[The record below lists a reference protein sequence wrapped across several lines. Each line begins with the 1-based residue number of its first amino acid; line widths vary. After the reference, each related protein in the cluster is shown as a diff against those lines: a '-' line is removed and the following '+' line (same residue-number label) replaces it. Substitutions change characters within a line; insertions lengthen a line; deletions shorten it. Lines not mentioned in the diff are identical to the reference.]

1 MINSMTGY
9 ANGSFKLDSS
19 VSLSVEIRALNNRYL
34 DLNIRLDDDLKYLE
48 AKIKSLLS
56 DTIKRGK
63 VECRITKSLNQ
74 QSKSSYSD
82 DQIKDALKIMK
93 RVALL
98 SRQEFSATPHE
109 IINFINS
116 NQKSKNININ
126 EKALLTALSNVLKN
140 FNKDRAREGKNL
152 SSILKQNVNTINVH
166 VKNVRKFYKDD
177 AKDYQQKLI
186 KKLSDIN
193 SEIDQQRL
201 QQEVVYFLQKSDI
214 EEELSRI
221 LSHNKEI
228 VDLLKSKDPVGKK
241 LDFMMQELNREANT
255 LGSKSISTRISS
267 LAVDIKVLI
276 EQMRE
281 QIQNIEGQT
290 LIKINY
296 LSSAPLLVLA
306 KRQLSKNY

>member
-34 DLNIRLDDDLKYLE
+34 DLSIRLDDDLKYLE

-56 DTIKRGK
+56 GTIKRGK

-74 QSKSSYSD
+74 ESKSSYSD

-98 SRQEFSATPHE
+98 SRQEFSVTPHE

-116 NQKSKNININ
+116 NQKPKNININ

-152 SSILKQNVNTINVH
+152 SSILKQNVNAINAH

-177 AKDYQQKLI
+177 AKEHQQKLI

-281 QIQNIEGQT
+281 QIQNIE
-290 LIKINY
+290 
-296 LSSAPLLVLA
+296 
-306 KRQLSKNY
+306 

>member
-1 MINSMTGY
+1 MTGY

-116 NQKSKNININ
+116 NQKPKNININ
-126 EKALLTALSNVLKN
+126 EKAFLTALSNVLKN
-140 FNKDRAREGKNL
+140 FNKDRSREGKNL
-152 SSILKQNVNTINVH
+152 SSILKQNVNAINAH

-177 AKDYQQKLI
+177 AKNHQQKLI

-193 SEIDQQRL
+193 SESDQQRL

-228 VDLLKSKDPVGKK
+228 IDLLKSNDPVGKK

-281 QIQNIEGQT
+281 QIQNIE
-290 LIKINY
+290 
-296 LSSAPLLVLA
+296 
-306 KRQLSKNY
+306 

>member
-48 AKIKSLLS
+48 AKIKSMLS
-56 DTIKRGK
+56 DTIRRGK

-93 RVALL
+93 RVSIL

-116 NQKSKNININ
+116 NQKPKNININ
-126 EKALLTALSNVLKN
+126 EKAFLTALSNVLKN

-152 SSILKQNVNTINVH
+152 SSILKQNVNAINAH

-177 AKDYQQKLI
+177 AKDHQQKLL
-186 KKLSDIN
+186 KKLGDIN

-228 VDLLKSKDPVGKK
+228 IDLLKSKDPVGKK

-281 QIQNIEGQT
+281 QIQNIE
-290 LIKINY
+290 
-296 LSSAPLLVLA
+296 
-306 KRQLSKNY
+306 

>member
-48 AKIKSLLS
+48 AKIKSKLS

-74 QSKSSYSD
+74 QSKLSYSD

-116 NQKSKNININ
+116 NQKPKNININ
-126 EKALLTALSNVLKN
+126 EKAFLTALSNVLKN

-152 SSILKQNVNTINVH
+152 SSILKQNVNSINAH

-177 AKDYQQKLI
+177 AKDHQQKLL
-186 KKLSDIN
+186 KKLRDIN

-228 VDLLKSKDPVGKK
+228 IDLLKSKDPVGKK

-281 QIQNIEGQT
+281 QIQNIE
-290 LIKINY
+290 
-296 LSSAPLLVLA
+296 
-306 KRQLSKNY
+306 

>member
-1 MINSMTGY
+1 MTGY

-93 RVALL
+93 RVAHLAK
-98 SRQEFSATPHE
+98 QEFSVTPHE

-116 NQKSKNININ
+116 NQKPKNININ
-126 EKALLTALSNVLKN
+126 EKALLTAVSNVLKN

-166 VKNVRKFYKDD
+166 VKNIRKFYKDD
-177 AKDYQQKLI
+177 AKDHQQKLI

-228 VDLLKSKDPVGKK
+228 IDLLKSKDPVGKK

-281 QIQNIEGQT
+281 QIQNIE
-290 LIKINY
+290 
-296 LSSAPLLVLA
+296 
-306 KRQLSKNY
+306 

>member
-177 AKDYQQKLI
+177 AKDHQQKLI

-281 QIQNIEGQT
+281 QIQNIE
-290 LIKINY
+290 
-296 LSSAPLLVLA
+296 
-306 KRQLSKNY
+306 

>member
-1 MINSMTGY
+1 MTGY

-19 VSLSVEIRALNNRYL
+19 VSLSFEIRALNNRYF

-48 AKIKSLLS
+48 AKIKSMLS

-63 VECRITKSLNQ
+63 VECRITKSLNH
-74 QSKSSYSD
+74 QSKLSYSD

-116 NQKSKNININ
+116 NQKPKNININ
-126 EKALLTALSNVLKN
+126 EKVFFTALSNVLKN

-152 SSILKQNVNTINVH
+152 SSILKQNVNAINAH

-177 AKDYQQKLI
+177 AKNHQQKLL

-193 SEIDQQRL
+193 NEIDQQRL

-228 VDLLKSKDPVGKK
+228 IDLLKNKDPVGKK

-281 QIQNIEGQT
+281 QIQNIE
-290 LIKINY
+290 
-296 LSSAPLLVLA
+296 
-306 KRQLSKNY
+306 

>member
-1 MINSMTGY
+1 MTGY

-48 AKIKSLLS
+48 AKIKSMLS

-63 VECRITKSLNQ
+63 VECRIAKSLNQ

-93 RVALL
+93 RVAHLAK
-98 SRQEFSATPHE
+98 QEFSVTPHE

-116 NQKSKNININ
+116 NQKPKNININ
-126 EKALLTALSNVLKN
+126 EKALLTAVSNVLKN

-152 SSILKQNVNTINVH
+152 SSILKQNVNAINAH

-177 AKDYQQKLI
+177 AKDHQQKLI

-228 VDLLKSKDPVGKK
+228 LDLLKSKDPVGKK

-281 QIQNIEGQT
+281 QIQNIE
-290 LIKINY
+290 
-296 LSSAPLLVLA
+296 
-306 KRQLSKNY
+306 

>member
-1 MINSMTGY
+1 MIHSMTGY
-9 ANGSFKLDSS
+9 ANGSFKLNSS

-56 DTIKRGK
+56 ETIKRGK

-98 SRQEFSATPHE
+98 SRQKFSATPHE

-116 NQKSKNININ
+116 NQKPKNININ

-140 FNKDRAREGKNL
+140 FNKDRVREGKNL
-152 SSILKQNVNTINVH
+152 SSILKQNVNTINAH

-177 AKDYQQKLI
+177 AKDHQQKLI

-281 QIQNIEGQT
+281 QIQNIE
-290 LIKINY
+290 
-296 LSSAPLLVLA
+296 
-306 KRQLSKNY
+306 

>member
-1 MINSMTGY
+1 MTGY

-48 AKIKSLLS
+48 AKIKSMLS

-93 RVALL
+93 RVAHLAK
-98 SRQEFSATPHE
+98 QEFSVTPHE

-116 NQKSKNININ
+116 NQKPKNININ
-126 EKALLTALSNVLKN
+126 EKALLTAVSNVLKN

-166 VKNVRKFYKDD
+166 VKNIRKFYKDD
-177 AKDYQQKLI
+177 AKDHQQKLI

-228 VDLLKSKDPVGKK
+228 IDLLKIKDPVGKK

-281 QIQNIEGQT
+281 QIQNIE
-290 LIKINY
+290 
-296 LSSAPLLVLA
+296 
-306 KRQLSKNY
+306 

>member
-1 MINSMTGY
+1 MTGY

-93 RVALL
+93 RVAHLTK
-98 SRQEFSATPHE
+98 QEFSATPHE

-116 NQKSKNININ
+116 NQKPKNININ
-126 EKALLTALSNVLKN
+126 EKALLIALSNVLKN

-152 SSILKQNVNTINVH
+152 SSILKQNVNAINAH

-177 AKDYQQKLI
+177 AKEHQQKLI

-193 SEIDQQRL
+193 SEIDEQRL

-281 QIQNIEGQT
+281 QIQNIE
-290 LIKINY
+290 
-296 LSSAPLLVLA
+296 
-306 KRQLSKNY
+306 

>member
-1 MINSMTGY
+1 MTGY

-116 NQKSKNININ
+116 NQKPKNININ
-126 EKALLTALSNVLKN
+126 EKAFLTALSNVLKN

-152 SSILKQNVNTINVH
+152 SGILKQNVNAINAH

-177 AKDYQQKLI
+177 AKEHQQKLI

-228 VDLLKSKDPVGKK
+228 IDLLKSNDPVGKK

-281 QIQNIEGQT
+281 QIQNIE
-290 LIKINY
+290 
-296 LSSAPLLVLA
+296 
-306 KRQLSKNY
+306 

>member
-1 MINSMTGY
+1 MTGY

-82 DQIKDALKIMK
+82 DQIKDAIKIMK

-116 NQKSKNININ
+116 NQTPKNININ
-126 EKALLTALSNVLKN
+126 EKALLIALSNVLKN

-152 SSILKQNVNTINVH
+152 SSILKQNVNAINAH

-177 AKDYQQKLI
+177 AKDHQQKLL
-186 KKLSDIN
+186 KKLTNIN

-228 VDLLKSKDPVGKK
+228 IDLLKNKDPVGKK

-281 QIQNIEGQT
+281 QIQNIE
-290 LIKINY
+290 
-296 LSSAPLLVLA
+296 
-306 KRQLSKNY
+306 

>member
-19 VSLSVEIRALNNRYL
+19 VSLSFEIRALNNRYF

-48 AKIKSLLS
+48 AKIKSMLS

-63 VECRITKSLNQ
+63 VECRITKSLNH
-74 QSKSSYSD
+74 QSKLSYSD

-116 NQKSKNININ
+116 NQKPKNININ
-126 EKALLTALSNVLKN
+126 EKAFFTALSNVLKN

-152 SSILKQNVNTINVH
+152 SSILKQNVNAINAH

-177 AKDYQQKLI
+177 AKNHQQKLL

-193 SEIDQQRL
+193 NEIDQQRL

-228 VDLLKSKDPVGKK
+228 IDLLKSKDPVGKK

-281 QIQNIEGQT
+281 QIQNIE
-290 LIKINY
+290 
-296 LSSAPLLVLA
+296 
-306 KRQLSKNY
+306 

>member
-1 MINSMTGY
+1 MTGY

-93 RVALL
+93 RVAHLAK
-98 SRQEFSATPHE
+98 QEFSVTPHE

-116 NQKSKNININ
+116 NQKPKNININ
-126 EKALLTALSNVLKN
+126 EKALLIAVSNVLKN

-152 SSILKQNVNTINVH
+152 SSILKQNVNAINAH

-177 AKDYQQKLI
+177 AKDHQQKLI

-228 VDLLKSKDPVGKK
+228 IDLLQNKDPVGKK

-281 QIQNIEGQT
+281 QIQNIE
-290 LIKINY
+290 
-296 LSSAPLLVLA
+296 
-306 KRQLSKNY
+306 

>member
-74 QSKSSYSD
+74 QSKLSYSD

-116 NQKSKNININ
+116 NQKPKNIKIN
-126 EKALLTALSNVLKN
+126 EKAFLTALSNVLKN

-152 SSILKQNVNTINVH
+152 SSILKQNVNAINAH

-177 AKDYQQKLI
+177 AKDHQQKLL
-186 KKLSDIN
+186 KKISDIN

-228 VDLLKSKDPVGKK
+228 IDLLKSKDPVGKK

-281 QIQNIEGQT
+281 QIQNIE
-290 LIKINY
+290 
-296 LSSAPLLVLA
+296 
-306 KRQLSKNY
+306 

>member
-48 AKIKSLLS
+48 AKIKSMLS

-74 QSKSSYSD
+74 QSKLSYSD

-116 NQKSKNININ
+116 NQKPKNININ
-126 EKALLTALSNVLKN
+126 EKAFLTALNNVLKN

-152 SSILKQNVNTINVH
+152 SSILKQNVNAINAH
-166 VKNVRKFYKDD
+166 VKNVRKFYKYD
-177 AKDYQQKLI
+177 AKDHQQKLI

-228 VDLLKSKDPVGKK
+228 IDLLKIKDPVGKK

-255 LGSKSISTRISS
+255 LGSKSI
-267 LAVDIKVLI
+267 
-276 EQMRE
+276 
-281 QIQNIEGQT
+281 
-290 LIKINY
+290 
-296 LSSAPLLVLA
+296 
-306 KRQLSKNY
+306 

>member
-93 RVALL
+93 RVAHLAK
-98 SRQEFSATPHE
+98 QEFSVTPHE

-116 NQKSKNININ
+116 NQKPKNININ
-126 EKALLTALSNVLKN
+126 EKALLTAVSNVLKN

-152 SSILKQNVNTINVH
+152 SSILKQNVNDIDSH

-177 AKDYQQKLI
+177 AKDHQQKLI

-228 VDLLKSKDPVGKK
+228 IDLLKIKDPVGKK

-281 QIQNIEGQT
+281 QIQNIE
-290 LIKINY
+290 
-296 LSSAPLLVLA
+296 
-306 KRQLSKNY
+306 

>member
-1 MINSMTGY
+1 
-9 ANGSFKLDSS
+9 
-19 VSLSVEIRALNNRYL
+19 
-34 DLNIRLDDDLKYLE
+34 
-48 AKIKSLLS
+48 
-56 DTIKRGK
+56 
-63 VECRITKSLNQ
+63 
-74 QSKSSYSD
+74 
-82 DQIKDALKIMK
+82 MK

-116 NQKSKNININ
+116 NQKPKNININ
-126 EKALLTALSNVLKN
+126 EKAFLTALSNVLKN

-152 SSILKQNVNTINVH
+152 SSILKQNVNAINTH
-166 VKNVRKFYKDD
+166 VKTVRKFYKDD
-177 AKDYQQKLI
+177 AKDHQQKLL

-281 QIQNIEGQT
+281 QIQNIE
-290 LIKINY
+290 
-296 LSSAPLLVLA
+296 
-306 KRQLSKNY
+306 

>member
-1 MINSMTGY
+1 MTGY

-56 DTIKRGK
+56 DPIKRGK

-93 RVALL
+93 RVAHLAK
-98 SRQEFSATPHE
+98 QEFSVTPHE

-116 NQKSKNININ
+116 NQKPKNININ
-126 EKALLTALSNVLKN
+126 EKALLTAVGNVLKN

-152 SSILKQNVNTINVH
+152 SSILKQNVNAINAH

-177 AKDYQQKLI
+177 AKDHQQKLI

-228 VDLLKSKDPVGKK
+228 IDLLKIKDPVGKK

-281 QIQNIEGQT
+281 QIQNIE
-290 LIKINY
+290 
-296 LSSAPLLVLA
+296 
-306 KRQLSKNY
+306 

>member
-48 AKIKSLLS
+48 AKIKSKLS

-74 QSKSSYSD
+74 QSKLSYSD

-116 NQKSKNININ
+116 NQKPKNININ
-126 EKALLTALSNVLKN
+126 EKDFLTALSNVLKN

-152 SSILKQNVNTINVH
+152 SSILKQNVNSINAH

-177 AKDYQQKLI
+177 AKDHQQKLL
-186 KKLSDIN
+186 KKLRDIN

-228 VDLLKSKDPVGKK
+228 IDLLKSKDPVGKK

-281 QIQNIEGQT
+281 QIQNIE
-290 LIKINY
+290 
-296 LSSAPLLVLA
+296 
-306 KRQLSKNY
+306 

>member
-63 VECRITKSLNQ
+63 VACRITKSLNQ

-93 RVALL
+93 RVAFL

-116 NQKSKNININ
+116 NQKPKNININ
-126 EKALLTALSNVLKN
+126 EKALLTAVSNVLKN

-152 SSILKQNVNTINVH
+152 SSILKQNVNAINAH

-177 AKDYQQKLI
+177 AKDHQQKLI
-186 KKLSDIN
+186 KKLSEID

-228 VDLLKSKDPVGKK
+228 IDLLNSKDPVGKK

-281 QIQNIEGQT
+281 QIQNIE
-290 LIKINY
+290 
-296 LSSAPLLVLA
+296 
-306 KRQLSKNY
+306 

>member
-1 MINSMTGY
+1 MTGY

-63 VECRITKSLNQ
+63 VECRISKSLNQ

-116 NQKSKNININ
+116 NQKPKNININ

-152 SSILKQNVNTINVH
+152 SSILKQNVNAINAH

-177 AKDYQQKLI
+177 AKEHQQKLI

-228 VDLLKSKDPVGKK
+228 IDLLKSNDPVGKK

-281 QIQNIEGQT
+281 QIQNIE
-290 LIKINY
+290 
-296 LSSAPLLVLA
+296 
-306 KRQLSKNY
+306 

>member
-63 VECRITKSLNQ
+63 VECRISKSLNQ

-93 RVALL
+93 RVAHLTK
-98 SRQEFSATPHE
+98 QEFSATPHE

-116 NQKSKNININ
+116 NQKPKNININ

-152 SSILKQNVNTINVH
+152 SSILKQNVNAIIAH

-177 AKDYQQKLI
+177 AKEHQQKLI

-281 QIQNIEGQT
+281 QIQNIE
-290 LIKINY
+290 
-296 LSSAPLLVLA
+296 
-306 KRQLSKNY
+306 

>member
-1 MINSMTGY
+1 MTGY

-63 VECRITKSLNQ
+63 VECRISKSLNQ

-93 RVALL
+93 RVAHLTK
-98 SRQEFSATPHE
+98 QEFSATPHE

-116 NQKSKNININ
+116 NQKPKNININ

-152 SSILKQNVNTINVH
+152 SSILKQNVNAIIAH

-177 AKDYQQKLI
+177 AKEHQQKLI

-281 QIQNIEGQT
+281 QIQNIE
-290 LIKINY
+290 
-296 LSSAPLLVLA
+296 
-306 KRQLSKNY
+306 

>member
-1 MINSMTGY
+1 MTGY

-93 RVALL
+93 RVAHLAK
-98 SRQEFSATPHE
+98 QEFSVTPHE
-109 IINFINS
+109 IINFINF
-116 NQKSKNININ
+116 NQKPKNININ
-126 EKALLTALSNVLKN
+126 EKALLTAVSNVLKN

-152 SSILKQNVNTINVH
+152 SSILKQNVNAINAH

-177 AKDYQQKLI
+177 AKDHQQKLI

-228 VDLLKSKDPVGKK
+228 IDLLKIKDPVGKK

-281 QIQNIEGQT
+281 QIQNIE
-290 LIKINY
+290 
-296 LSSAPLLVLA
+296 
-306 KRQLSKNY
+306 

>member
-1 MINSMTGY
+1 MTGY

-48 AKIKSLLS
+48 AKIKSKLS

-74 QSKSSYSD
+74 QSKLSYSD

-116 NQKSKNININ
+116 NQKPKNININ
-126 EKALLTALSNVLKN
+126 EKAFLTALSNVLKN

-152 SSILKQNVNTINVH
+152 SSILKQNVNSINAH

-177 AKDYQQKLI
+177 AKDHQQKLL
-186 KKLSDIN
+186 KKLRDIN

-228 VDLLKSKDPVGKK
+228 IDLLKSKDPVGKK

-281 QIQNIEGQT
+281 QIQNIE
-290 LIKINY
+290 
-296 LSSAPLLVLA
+296 
-306 KRQLSKNY
+306 

>member
-1 MINSMTGY
+1 MTGY

-93 RVALL
+93 RVAHLTK
-98 SRQEFSATPHE
+98 QEFSATPHE

-116 NQKSKNININ
+116 NQKPKNININ

-152 SSILKQNVNTINVH
+152 SSILKQNVNAINAH

-177 AKDYQQKLI
+177 AKEHQQKLI

-281 QIQNIEGQT
+281 QIQNIE
-290 LIKINY
+290 
-296 LSSAPLLVLA
+296 
-306 KRQLSKNY
+306 

>member
-93 RVALL
+93 RVAHLAK
-98 SRQEFSATPHE
+98 QEFSVTPHE

-116 NQKSKNININ
+116 NQKPKNININ
-126 EKALLTALSNVLKN
+126 EKALLTAVSNVLKN

-152 SSILKQNVNTINVH
+152 SSILKQNVNAINAH

-177 AKDYQQKLI
+177 AKDHQQKLI

-228 VDLLKSKDPVGKK
+228 IDLLKSKDPVGKK

-281 QIQNIEGQT
+281 QIQNIE
-290 LIKINY
+290 
-296 LSSAPLLVLA
+296 
-306 KRQLSKNY
+306 

>member
-1 MINSMTGY
+1 MTGY

-19 VSLSVEIRALNNRYL
+19 LSLSVEIRALNNRYL

-152 SSILKQNVNTINVH
+152 SSILKQNVNAINAH

-177 AKDYQQKLI
+177 AKEHQQKLI

-228 VDLLKSKDPVGKK
+228 IDLLRSKDPVGKK

-281 QIQNIEGQT
+281 QIQNIE
-290 LIKINY
+290 
-296 LSSAPLLVLA
+296 
-306 KRQLSKNY
+306 